1 MTNVWGVKQNP
12 ATIGSFNCYGKVDA
26 FRNQRAASLWRS
38 LSHRALEGQVS
49 HSNLLLVVGGI
60 ARYYVLSALDAPLLN
75 CNHRGVKHFFHSID
89 DLCKKSYFSLM
100 LVGRILAFF
109 GILPRRD
116 GLAEALGVAMR
127 EACSQMAREA
137 QEGRE
142 R

>member
-1 MTNVWGVKQNP
+1 VCLSFCIPFVNVTLLNYVCDGVKR
-12 ATIGSFNCYGKVDA
+12 F
-26 FRNQRAASLWRS
+26 L
-38 LSHRALEGQVS
+38 
-49 HSNLLLVVGGI
+49 
-60 ARYYVLSALDAPLLN
+60 
-75 CNHRGVKHFFHSID
+75 HSID

-109 GILPRRD
+109 GIQPRRG

-137 QEGRE
+137 QEGRK